1 MAFLSTCDSC
11 LNILK
16 NENRFTGIVWHYC
29 QYLTDWQNNFII
41 GTKNINRNLSKNT
54 NNYYKYYLSL
64 TLTWINGNALPG
76 LNGVFSCSIM
86 YSRYG
91 ESPCSSYTFL
101 SLVMSNRALD
111 EIAIMIAVSG
121 LGCKHTYNVISMTK
135 NTLVR
140 MCIVQWFY

>member
-1 MAFLSTCDSC
+1 
-11 LNILK
+11 
-16 NENRFTGIVWHYC
+16 
-29 QYLTDWQNNFII
+29 
-41 GTKNINRNLSKNT
+41 
-54 NNYYKYYLSL
+54 
-64 TLTWINGNALPG
+64 
-76 LNGVFSCSIM
+76 M

-140 MCIVQWFY
+140 MCIVQ